1 MIRFASL
8 RSRRAAAL
16 LAPRRSIG
24 LFCACLLAGCAI
36 PATQVAVPTESMREA
51 LQQARA
57 SRREEGSN
65 DAPQRRPL
73 RSAAPPGAPQ
83 PVLTPPDVR
92 MAYLY
97 EWIDA
102 EGNKHFG
109 GWVAIPLG
117 GFDWVMTDGSNVP
130 LNRAAKAAG
139 ESDPPR

>member
-1 MIRFASL
+1 MIRFAPLS
-8 RSRRAAAL
+8 AFL
-16 LAPRRSIG
+16 LAA
-24 LFCACLLAGCAI
+24 CAM

-51 LQQARA
+51 LQQTRA
-57 SRREEGSN
+57 THREERTNES
-65 DAPQRRPL
+65 PQRQPL

-130 LNRAAKAAG
+130 LNPLNRAAPATG
-139 ESDPPR
+139 EPDPSR